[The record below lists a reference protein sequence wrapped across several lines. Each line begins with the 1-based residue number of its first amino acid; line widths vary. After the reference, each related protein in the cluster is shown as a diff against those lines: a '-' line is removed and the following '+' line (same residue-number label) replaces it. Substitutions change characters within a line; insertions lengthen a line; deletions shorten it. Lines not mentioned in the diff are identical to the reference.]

1 MSNLDNS
8 LNRMI
13 IQAEK
18 EHQRI
23 LKYGH
28 PKEKVKATPPPKKAA
43 PPKGRKN
50 R

>member
-1 MSNLDNS
+1 MANLNNS

-13 IQAEK
+13 VQAER

-28 PKEKVKATPPPKKAA
+28 PKEKVKPTPPPKKAA
-43 PPKGRKN
+43 PSKGRKG